1 MIFKTK
7 HILISVFLIA
17 FLASANAQKPTVL
30 NYKYSPEKLKED
42 ARIMRDAILKIHPVI
57 GVYEPR
63 SYYENLFEKFITEL
77 KDSLTEKQFR
87 IKTKQLLEK
96 LHCGHTDIMYSSEY
110 QKVLKKTKL
119 NFPRYYLLPVEDK
132 VYVLG
137 GLNRKYDT
145 ILKQGTIISKIN
157 GIPADSFYKFG
168 QSVITIDG
176 NIKETKKLYAQLGY
190 SGYYLTLLNYP
201 DTLVYEYKV
210 NDSVRTLVSPTL
222 KTLNIPDYS
231 LRKKPDS
238 LLIKYKK
245 AKINYRF
252 LDDAKKTCYM
262 QVVAFSHKKFG
273 KAYRKI
279 FKQLKNNNSEN
290 LIIDLRYNG
299 GGSLANSYALS
310 RYIIDKEATQ
320 SSYTL
325 IKNYPY
331 KKYTRGNLMFKLTRF
346 FFKVYGKKTSN
357 GDTDKY
363 VMKLKPYKKNHFNK
377 KVYVLINGGSFSAS
391 CLVGTYL
398 KETGRAT
405 FIGRETGG
413 TIEGCNA
420 VITPYYKLPNTK
432 TKVRIPT
439 FRLIHDIN
447 KNGNTGRGIL
457 PDYEINY
464 SFTDLIKKRDL
475 EMEKVL
481 ELINSKN

>member
-1 MIFKTK
+1 MIFKAK
-7 HILISVFLIA
+7 QILITALLFSCLTNGFG
-17 FLASANAQKPTVL
+17 QKPNVL
-30 NYKYSPEKLKED
+30 THKYSPDKLKED

-57 GVYEPR
+57 GIYEGR
-63 SYYENLFEKFITEL
+63 NHYENLFENFINSLT
-77 KDSLTEKQFR
+77 DSLTEKQFR

-96 LHCGHTDIMYSSEY
+96 LHCGHTDIMYSKEY
-110 QKVLKKTKL
+110 QKILKKTKL

-132 VYVLG
+132 VYVLA

-145 ILKQGTIISKIN
+145 ILKQGTIITKIN
-157 GIPADSFYKFG
+157 GIAADSFYRFG

-176 NIKETKKLYAQLGY
+176 NIQETKKLYGQLGY
-190 SGYYLTLLNYP
+190 SGYYLTMLNYP

-210 NDSVRTLVSPTL
+210 KDSLKTLVSPAL
-222 KTLNIPDYS
+222 KTLNIPEYS

-252 LDDAKKTCYM
+252 LDDDKKTCYM
-262 QVVAFSHKKFG
+262 HVVAFSHKKFG
-273 KAYRKI
+273 KAYKKI
-279 FKQLKNNNSEN
+279 FKQLKNNGTEN

-299 GGSLANSYALS
+299 GGSLTNSYVLS
-310 RYIIDKEATQ
+310 KYLLNTETTQ

-325 IKNYPY
+325 IKKYPY
-331 KKYTRGNLMFKLTRF
+331 KKYTKGNVMFKLTRF
-346 FFKVYGKKTSN
+346 FFKVYAKKTSI

-363 VMKLKPYKKNHFNK
+363 VMKIKPYKKNHYNNK
-377 KVYVLINGGSFSAS
+377 IYVLINGGSFSAS
-391 CLVGTYL
+391 CLVGAYL

-413 TIEGCNA
+413 TLEGCNA

-432 TKVRIPT
+432 TKVRVPT
-439 FRLIHDIN
+439 FRLIHDVN
-447 KNGNTGRGIL
+447 KKGNTGRGIL

-464 SFTDLIKKRDL
+464 SFNDFVKKRDL
-475 EMEKVL
+475 EMEKAM
-481 ELINSKN
+481 ELIKANN